1 MKLDSRTMCKRTRYA
16 RELGLTIHEIDMDIA
31 EQLLSRQRNL
41 RMFYDLMKAEK
52 DGVSEPCLQ
61 TEDV

>member
-16 RELGLTIHEIDMDIA
+16 RELGLTIHEIDMEIA

-41 RMFYDLMKAEK
+41 RVFYDLMKANK
-52 DGVSEPCLQ
+52 DEQLKECAPVKG
-61 TEDV
+61 

>member
-1 MKLDSRTMCKRTRYA
+1 MCKRTRYA

-41 RMFYDLMKAEK
+41 RMFYDLMKAKK
-52 DGVSEPCLQ
+52 DSENDSEHQ
-61 TEDV
+61 SN